1 MMEFQ
6 NYINGKWVKGQNT
19 FQTINPATEEIV
31 AEIAQAEISDVD
43 AAVSAAKES
52 FKSWR
57 LVPAPLRGEMLFKVG
72 DLLKQKKEE
81 LAQLLTRD
89 MGKVIAEARGDVQ
102 EAIDMAYFMGGEGR
116 RLLGYTAPVEMPN
129 KFGMAVR
136 DPSGVV
142 GLITPWNF
150 PIAVPSWKIFP
161 ALVAGNTIIW
171 KPSPDTPAISAA
183 FVKVFEEAGLP
194 PGVFNLLMAPGA
206 DVAKALVNHPDVRVL
221 SFTGSTTTG
230 RSIAEAAARLN
241 KKVSLE
247 MGGKNAIIVLDDA
260 NLELV
265 TDATLWAAFGTTG
278 QRCTAASRLIV
289 QKGMAGKLKEAL
301 TESAKKL
308 RLGNGLD
315 PQVDVGPVINK
326 AALERIHNYVQ
337 LGQKEG
343 ARVLVGGSIASVHP
357 LASVDPIRSAV
368 PDPLA
373 PSASTSVEKSVHPL
387 SSIESK
393 GFFYTPTLF
402 DGVRPGSMLEAEEIF
417 GPVLSII
424 EVESLEEAIEVNN
437 RSKYGLST
445 SIFTQDVNQAFT
457 AMRDI
462 FTGLVYINHGTTGA
476 EIQFPFGGVRGT
488 GNGHREAGQAALEVF
503 TEWKSIYVD
512 YSGRLQRAQ
521 IDNREEEV

>member
-1 MMEFQ
+1 MEFQ
-6 NYINGKWVKGQNT
+6 NYIGGKWVKGNGGRT
-19 FQTINPATEEIV
+19 FETINPANEEILAQIHS
-31 AEIAQAEISDVD
+31 AEIEDLDSAID
-43 AAVSAAKES
+43 AATRA
-52 FKSWR
+52 FNSWR
-57 LVPAPLRGEMLFKVG
+57 LTPAPLRGELLFNVA
-72 DLLKQKKEE
+72 DILKRKKEE
-81 LAQLLTRD
+81 LAQLLTQD

-102 EAIDMAYFMGGEGR
+102 EAIDMAYYMGGEGR

-142 GLITPWNF
+142 GIITPWNF

-161 ALVAGNTIIW
+161 ALIAGNTIIW
-171 KPSPDTPAISAA
+171 KPSPETPAISAA

-194 PGVFNLLMAPGA
+194 AGVFNLLLAPGA
-206 DVAKALVNHPDVRVL
+206 EVAKALVSHPGVRVL
-221 SFTGSTTTG
+221 SFTGSTATG
-230 RSIAEAAARLN
+230 RAIAEAAGKLN

-289 QKGMAGKLKEAL
+289 QKGIASKLKEAL
-301 TESAKKL
+301 LARIKKL
-308 RLGNGLD
+308 TLGNGLD
-315 PQVDVGPVINK
+315 EKVEVGPVINK
-326 AALERIHNYVQ
+326 VALDRIDHYVKI
-337 LGQKEG
+337 GKGEG
-343 ARVLVGGSIASVHP
+343 ARALVGASIADVNG
-357 LASVDPIRSAV
+357 
-368 PDPLA
+368 
-373 PSASTSVEKSVHPL
+373 
-387 SSIESK
+387 K
-393 GFFYTPTLF
+393 GFFYAPTLF
-402 DGVRPGSMLEAEEIF
+402 DGVQPGSTLEREEIF

-424 EVESLEEAIEVNN
+424 EVNSLEEAIEVNN
-437 RSKYGLST
+437 RSQYGLST
-445 SIFTQDVNQAFT
+445 SIFTQDVNRAFT

-488 GNGHREAGQAALEVF
+488 GNGQREAGQAGLDLF

-512 YSGRLQRAQ
+512 YSAKLQRAQ
-521 IDNREEEV
+521 IDNREE

>member
-1 MMEFQ
+1 MEFQ
-6 NYINGKWVKGQNT
+6 NYIGGKWVKGQGGKT
-19 FQTINPATEEIV
+19 FATINPANEETLAQIHA
-31 AEIAQAEISDVD
+31 AEIADVD
-43 AAVSAAKES
+43 SAVEAATKA

-57 LVPAPLRGEMLFKVG
+57 LTPAPLRGELLFKVG
-72 DLLKQKKEE
+72 EILKQKKEE
-81 LAQLLTRD
+81 LARLLTQD

-102 EAIDMAYFMGGEGR
+102 EAIDMAYYMGGEGR
-116 RLLGYTAPVEMPN
+116 RLLGYTAPVEMPS

-142 GLITPWNF
+142 GIITPWNF

-161 ALVAGNTIIW
+161 ALIAGNTLIW
-171 KPSPDTPAISAA
+171 KPSPETPAISAA
-183 FVKVFEEAGLP
+183 FVKAFEEAGLP
-194 PGVFNLLMAPGA
+194 AGVFNLLLAPGA
-206 DVAKALVNHPDVRVL
+206 DVAKALVSHPGVRVL

-230 RSIAEAAARLN
+230 RAIAEEAGKLN

-278 QRCTAASRLIV
+278 QRCTAASKLIV
-289 QKGMAGKLKEAL
+289 QKGIAPKLKESLQAR
-301 TESAKKL
+301 TKKL
-308 RLGNGLD
+308 TLGNGLD
-315 PQVDVGPVINK
+315 PKVDVGPVINK
-326 AALERIHNYVQ
+326 AALNCIHNYVEI
-337 LGQKEG
+337 GKKEG
-343 ARVLVGGSIASVHP
+343 ARVLTGAQIADVSG
-357 LASVDPIRSAV
+357 
-368 PDPLA
+368 
-373 PSASTSVEKSVHPL
+373 
-387 SSIESK
+387 K
-393 GFFYTPTLF
+393 GFFYAPTLF
-402 DGVRPGSMLEAEEIF
+402 DGVLPNSTLEREEIF

-424 EVESLEEAIEVNN
+424 EVNSLEEAIEVNN
-437 RSKYGLST
+437 RSQYGLST
-445 SIFTQDVNQAFT
+445 SIFTQDVNRAFA

-488 GNGHREAGQAALEVF
+488 GNGHREAGQAGLELF

-521 IDNREEEV
+521 IDNREE

>member
-1 MMEFQ
+1 MEFQ
-6 NYINGKWVKGQNT
+6 NYINGRWVNGRNT
-19 FQTINPATEEIV
+19 FQTINPANEELV
-31 AEIAQAEISDVD
+31 ADIAQAEIPDIDTAVN
-43 AAVSAAKES
+43 AATEA

-72 DLLKQKKEE
+72 DILKQKKEE

-116 RLLGYTAPVEMPN
+116 RMLGYTAPVEMPN

-136 DPSGVV
+136 DPAGVV

-171 KPSPDTPAISAA
+171 KPSPETPAISAA

-194 PGVFNLLMAPGA
+194 AGVFNLIMAPGA
-206 DVAKALVNHPDVRVL
+206 DVGKALVKHPGVRVL
-221 SFTGSTTTG
+221 SFTGSTATG
-230 RSIAEAAARLN
+230 RAIAESGGRLN
-241 KKVSLE
+241 KKLSLE
-247 MGGKNAIIVLDDA
+247 MGGKNAIIVMDDA
-260 NLELV
+260 NIDLV

-289 QKGMAGKLKEAL
+289 QKRIAGKVKESLAER
-301 TESAKKL
+301 TKQL

-315 PQVDVGPVINK
+315 PNVEVGPVINK
-326 AALERIHNYVQ
+326 AALNRIHNYVQ
-337 LGQKEG
+337 IGQKEG
-343 ARVLVGGSIASVHP
+343 ARALVGASV
-357 LASVDPIRSAV
+357 ADVGG
-368 PDPLA
+368 
-373 PSASTSVEKSVHPL
+373 
-387 SSIESK
+387 K
-393 GFFYTPTLF
+393 GFFYSPTLF
-402 DGVRPGSMLEAEEIF
+402 DGVNPGSTLEAEEIF

-437 RSKYGLST
+437 RSQYGLST
-445 SIFTQDVNQAFT
+445 SIFTQDVNRAFT

-462 FTGLVYINHGTTGA
+462 TTGLVYINHGTTGA

-512 YSGRLQRAQ
+512 YSGKLQRAQ

>member
-1 MMEFQ
+1 MEFQ
-6 NYINGKWVKGQNT
+6 NYINGRWVNGRNT
-19 FQTINPATEEIV
+19 FKAINPANEELV
-31 AEIAQAEISDVD
+31 ADIAQAEIADVD
-43 AAVSAAKES
+43 AAVDAAKEA

-72 DLLKQKKEE
+72 DILKQKKEE
-81 LAQLLTRD
+81 LSQLLTRD

-116 RLLGYTAPVEMPN
+116 RLLGYTAPVEMMN

-171 KPSPDTPAISAA
+171 KPSPETPAISAA
-183 FVKVFEEAGLP
+183 FVKVFEDAGLP
-194 PGVFNLLMAPGA
+194 PGVFNLIMAPGA
-206 DVAKALVNHPDVRVL
+206 DVGRALVEHPDVRVL

-230 RSIAEAAARLN
+230 RAIAEAAGKLN
-241 KKVSLE
+241 KKLSLE
-247 MGGKNAIIVLDDA
+247 MGGKNAILVMDDA

-289 QKGMAGKLKEAL
+289 QKGIAGKVKESLAER
-301 TESAKKL
+301 TKKL
-308 RLGNGLD
+308 TLGDGLD
-315 PQVDVGPVINK
+315 PKVDVGPVINRP
-326 AALERIHNYVQ
+326 ALERIHNYVQ
-337 LGQKEG
+337 LGQREG
-343 ARVLVGGSIASVHP
+343 ARALTGAAIADVSG
-357 LASVDPIRSAV
+357 
-368 PDPLA
+368 
-373 PSASTSVEKSVHPL
+373 
-387 SSIESK
+387 K
-393 GFFYTPTLF
+393 GFFYEPTLF
-402 DGVRPGSMLEAEEIF
+402 DGVRPGSTLEAEEIF

-445 SIFTQDVNQAFT
+445 SIFTQDVNLAFT

-512 YSGRLQRAQ
+512 YSGKLQRAQ
-521 IDNREEEV
+521 IDNREE

>member
-1 MMEFQ
+1 MEFQ
-6 NYINGKWVKGQNT
+6 NYINGKWVKGQKT
-19 FQTINPATEEIV
+19 FQTINPANEELV
-31 AEIAQAEISDVD
+31 AEIAQAEISNVD
-43 AAVSAAKES
+43 HAVSAAKEA
-52 FKSWR
+52 FQSWR
-57 LVPAPLRGEMLFKVG
+57 LLPAPLRGEMLFKVG
-72 DLLKQKKEE
+72 DILKQKKEE

-171 KPSPDTPAISAA
+171 KPSPETPAISAA

-247 MGGKNAIIVLDDA
+247 MGGKNAIIVMDDA

-265 TDATLWAAFGTTG
+265 VDASLWAAFGTTG

-289 QKGMAGKLKEAL
+289 QKGIAGKLKEAL
-301 TESAKKL
+301 TERTKQLK
-308 RLGNGLD
+308 LGNGLD
-315 PQVDVGPVINK
+315 PMVEVGPVINGT
-326 AALERIHNYVQ
+326 ALERIHNYVQ

-343 ARVLVGGSIASVHP
+343 ARILVGGSIASV
-357 LASVDPIRSAV
+357 ASSVSVRESA
-368 PDPLA
+368 
-373 PSASTSVEKSVHPL
+373 TESVG
-387 SSIESK
+387 K
-393 GFFYTPTLF
+393 GFFYAPTLF
-402 DGVRPGSMLEAEEIF
+402 DGVQPGSTLEAEEIF

-512 YSGRLQRAQ
+512 YSGKLQRAQ
-521 IDNREEEV
+521 IDNRED

>member
-1 MMEFQ
+1 MQFQ
-6 NYINGKWVKGQNT
+6 NYINGKWMPGRKGQT
-19 FQTINPATEEIV
+19 FNTINPANEELV

-43 AAVSAAKES
+43 AAVSAATEA

-57 LVPAPLRGEMLFKVG
+57 LFPAPLRGELLYRVG
-72 DLLKQKKEE
+72 DILKQRKEE
-81 LAQLLTRD
+81 LARLLTQD

-129 KFGMAVR
+129 KFGVAVR

-142 GLITPWNF
+142 GIITPWNF

-171 KPSPDTPAISAA
+171 KPSPETPAISAA

-194 PGVFNLLMAPGA
+194 PGVFNLLLAPGA
-206 DVAKALVNHPDVRVL
+206 EVGKALVQHPGVRVL

-230 RSIAEAAARLN
+230 RAIAESAARFN

-247 MGGKNAIIVLDDA
+247 MGGKNAVIVMDDA
-260 NLELV
+260 NIELV

-289 QKGMAGKLKEAL
+289 QKGIASKVKESLVERTKTLK
-301 TESAKKL
+301 
-308 RLGNGLD
+308 LGNGLEETV
-315 PQVDVGPVINK
+315 QIGPVINK
-326 AALERIHNYVQ
+326 TALNRIHNYVQ
-337 LGQKEG
+337 IGEKEG
-343 ARVLVGGSIASVHP
+343 ARALVGASV
-357 LASVDPIRSAV
+357 ADVNG
-368 PDPLA
+368 
-373 PSASTSVEKSVHPL
+373 
-387 SSIESK
+387 K
-393 GFFYTPTLF
+393 GFFYSPTLF
-402 DGVRPGSMLEAEEIF
+402 DGVKPGSTLEAEEIF

-424 EVESLEEAIEVNN
+424 EVDSLEEAVEVNN
-437 RSKYGLST
+437 RSQYGLST
-445 SIFTQDVNQAFT
+445 SIFTQDVNRAFT

-462 FTGLVYINHGTTGA
+462 FSGLVYINHGTTGA

-488 GNGHREAGQAALEVF
+488 GNGHREAGQVGIDLF

-512 YSGRLQRAQ
+512 YSGKLQRAQ
-521 IDNREEEV
+521 IDNGED

>member
-1 MMEFQ
+1 MEFQ
-6 NYINGKWVKGQNT
+6 NYINGKWVNRKNT
-19 FQTINPATEEIV
+19 FQTINPANEELV
-31 AEIAQAEISDVD
+31 ATIAQAELSDVD
-43 AAVSAAKES
+43 AAVDAATEA

-57 LVPAPLRGEMLFKVG
+57 LVPAPLRGEMLFKIG
-72 DLLKQKKEE
+72 DILKQKKEE

-136 DPSGVV
+136 DPAGVV

-161 ALVAGNTIIW
+161 ALVAGDTIIW
-171 KPSPDTPAISAA
+171 KPSPETPAISAA

-194 PGVFNLLMAPGA
+194 AGVFNLLMAPGA
-206 DVAKALVNHPDVRVL
+206 DVAKALVTHPNVRVL

-230 RSIAEAAARLN
+230 RAIAESAGKLN
-241 KKVSLE
+241 KKLSLE
-247 MGGKNAIIVLDDA
+247 MGGKNAIIVMDDA
-260 NLELV
+260 NIDLV

-289 QKGMAGKLKEAL
+289 QKGIAGKVKDSLVER
-301 TESAKKL
+301 TKKL
-308 RLGNGLD
+308 KLGDGLD
-315 PQVDVGPVINK
+315 PSVEIGPVINK
-326 AALERIHNYVQ
+326 TALERIHNYVQ

-343 ARVLVGGSIASVHP
+343 AHLLTGGSIATDS
-357 LASVDPIRSAV
+357 ADIIRSSGSK
-368 PDPLA
+368 
-373 PSASTSVEKSVHPL
+373 SAT
-387 SSIESK
+387 
-393 GFFYTPTLF
+393 GFFYSPTLF
-402 DGVRPGSMLEAEEIF
+402 DGVHPGSTLEAEEIF

-437 RSKYGLST
+437 RSQYGLST
-445 SIFTQDVNQAFT
+445 SIFTQDVNRAFT

-462 FTGLVYINHGTTGA
+462 ASGLVYINHGTTGA

-512 YSGRLQRAQ
+512 YSGKLQRAQ
-521 IDNREEEV
+521 IDNRDE